1 MPHASTMTSMTSNP
15 SSPHHTGG
23 ELVSTQGLV
32 LPLERT
38 HLACQAQGGVAR
50 VTLEQRFRN
59 PHDQPLLVTYKLP
72 LPADGAVSGFSF
84 RIGETRIVGEV
95 DRRESARER
104 FEHAIAAGQTA
115 AILDQERSSVFTQ
128 EVGNIPPG
136 QEIVCEVEIDQPLT
150 WLPEGSWEWRFP
162 TVVGARYMGAQGRVR
177 DADAVS
183 VSVADSDLP
192 ARLTLALGIGDAL
205 ADDAQ
210 PASPS
215 HALRS
220 VLRGGSHEVC
230 FKNDRTVRLDRDVVV
245 RWTVA
250 RPEVGVSLDT
260 VRPASDALS
269 DNAYGLL
276 TVVPP
281 DAKGDAART
290 VGRKRSADRTSSSI
304 TPLPRDLVFLIDTSG
319 SMGGRPLDQAK
330 RVVCAMIDTLRDR
343 DRIELIEFGSRPV
356 RWRKEPTAATRDGR
370 RQAMKWV
377 KSLRTS
383 GATEMHAAVLE
394 ALRPLR
400 PECQRQV
407 VLITDGYIGFEHEII
422 ETVMADLP
430 KNCRLHT
437 IGVGSAPNRSLTGPA
452 ARVGN
457 GVELVIGIDEDAERV
472 AERLLARTTAPL
484 VTDLVISGDAVV
496 GTAPMRLPDLFA
508 GSPALI
514 SLALDPRGGEVRV
527 TGTMAGGE
535 FEQVVTAPARILGE
549 GNQAIATLYG
559 RERVEDLETRCKT
572 RGNTSDID
580 REIEQI
586 GLDFQIATRLTSWV
600 AIHDEVVVDPGDEL
614 IRETMP
620 QEIPHGASIEGFGL
634 RSSAAGLARQSSVLF
649 SLSEVSEFDDEAPL
663 DAEMQRIAPSLAG
676 FSADKTPA
684 PSKRRLRRSAGKDR
698 DMKPRLGMKQD
709 AAKTMMVGTRAPSGP
724 MAPGAASAPSEEG
737 GAVFSAGAPSPY
749 LPTSMS
755 AEFAQ
760 ARKRRSLV
768 GAILVLLVLIAV
780 IALGIWF
787 GLGFFTGDDSGAG
800 EPSGSGDR
808 IEQPAPAAPG
818 SPTR

>member
-1 MPHASTMTSMTSNP
+1 MPHASTMPVSSNHSGP
-15 SSPHHTGG
+15 QSSSGG
-23 ELVSTQGLV
+23 ELVSTEGLA

-38 HLACQAQGGVAR
+38 HLACQARGGVAR

-59 PHDQPLLVTYKLP
+59 PHDEPLLVTYKLP

-84 RIGETRIVGEV
+84 RVGETRIVGEV

-104 FEHAIAAGQTA
+104 FEQAIAAGQTA

-162 TVVGARYMGAQGRVR
+162 TVIGARYMGAQGRAERRPSGGTRPDGRKGAERRPSGRYNSAV
-177 DADAVS
+177 AVS
-183 VSVADSDLP
+183 DSDLP
-192 ARLTLALGIGDAL
+192 ARLTLALSIGDTL
-205 ADDAQ
+205 ADHAQ

-215 HALRS
+215 HPLRA
-220 VLRGGSHEVC
+220 VVRGGGHEVC
-230 FKNDRTVRLDRDVVV
+230 FKNDRSVRLDRDVVV

-250 RPEVGVSLDT
+250 KPEVGVSLDA

-269 DNAYGLL
+269 EHAYGLL

-281 DAKGDAART
+281 DRD
-290 VGRKRSADRTSSSI
+290 ADRTSDSI
-304 TPLPRDLVFLIDTSG
+304 DPLPRDLIFLIDTSG

-330 RVVCAMIDTLRDR
+330 RVVCAMIDTLGDR
-343 DRIELIEFGSRPV
+343 DRVELVEFGSRPV
-356 RWRKEPTAATRDGR
+356 RWRAEPTAATRDGR

-377 KSLRTS
+377 KKLRPS

-407 VLITDGYIGFEHEII
+407 VLITDGYIGFEHAII
-422 ETVMADLP
+422 ETLLADLP

-514 SLALDPRGGEVRV
+514 SLVLDPRGGEVTV
-527 TGTMAGGE
+527 TGTMAGGA
-535 FEQVVTAPARILGE
+535 FEHVVQAPARVLGE
-549 GNQAIATLYG
+549 GNQAIAALHG
-559 RERVEDLETRCKT
+559 RERVEDLEVRCKA
-572 RGNTSDID
+572 RGNTGDLD
-580 REIEQI
+580 REIERI
-586 GLDFQIATRLTSWV
+586 GLDFQISTRLTSWIAV
-600 AIHDEVVVDPGDEL
+600 HDEIAVDPPGGPGGEL
-614 IRETMP
+614 IRQTMP

-634 RSSAAGLARQSSVLF
+634 RPSASGATVNMYSLAEFGSMPSAQSLSQPSLPAGLPSGAWPSAAKKKARPGKKQ
-649 SLSEVSEFDDEAPL
+649 DKA
-663 DAEMQRIAPSLAG
+663 RIASPEAIEEPFARAT
-676 FSADKTPA
+676 FSAA
-684 PSKRRLRRSAGKDR
+684 EA
-698 DMKPRLGMKQD
+698 
-709 AAKTMMVGTRAPSGP
+709 SG
-724 MAPGAASAPSEEG
+724 EEG
-737 GAVFSAGAPSPY
+737 GAMRSGGMPRSLPSVVAGPR
-749 LPTSMS
+749 
-755 AEFAQ
+755 AEFSPAH
-760 ARKRRSLV
+760 KRRSPV
-768 GAILVLLVLIAV
+768 IGILVLLVLVAL
-780 IALGIWF
+780 IALGVWF
-787 GLGFFTGDDSGAG
+787 GLGFFAGDDSGAG
-800 EPSGSGDR
+800 KEAGENSGSGDR
-808 IEQPAPAAPG
+808 VEQTAPAA
-818 SPTR
+818 SESSTR